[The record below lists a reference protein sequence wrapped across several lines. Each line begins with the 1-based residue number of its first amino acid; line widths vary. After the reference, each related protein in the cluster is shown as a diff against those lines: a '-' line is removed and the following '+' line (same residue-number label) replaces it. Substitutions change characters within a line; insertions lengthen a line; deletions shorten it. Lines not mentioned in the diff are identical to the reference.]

1 MERIQ
6 LVSHHLC
13 PYVQRA
19 VIALRERDVPF
30 DVTYIDLANK
40 PSWFLEISPLARVPL
55 LRVGDAV
62 LFESAAIVE
71 YLEDTLPR
79 PLHPRDPVRRA
90 QHRAWME
97 FGSTVLVDIWNLY
110 TAADAAAMRQQLD
123 VLRGRFERLE
133 QALGAGPWFDG
144 EAFSLV
150 DAVFGPVFRY
160 WEVFEAEP
168 QAAAVFDGLPR
179 VQAWR
184 AALAAR
190 PSVQQ
195 AVTGD
200 YRERL
205 LRFVIE
211 KHGELGRRLQ
221 A

>member
-1 MERIQ
+1 VERIQ

-19 VIALRERDVPF
+19 VIALRERDIPF
-30 DVTYIDLANK
+30 DVVYIDLANK
-40 PSWFLEISPLARVPL
+40 PSWFTEVSPLGRVPL
-55 LRVGDAV
+55 LRVGSAV

-97 FGSTVLVDIWNLY
+97 FGANVLADIWNFY
-110 TAADAAAMRQQLD
+110 TAGDAAAMQQPLA
-123 VLRGRFERLE
+123 VLRTRFERVE
-133 QALGAGPWFDG
+133 QALGAGPWFEG

-160 WEVFEAEP
+160 WEVFDLVPE
-168 QAAAVFDGLPR
+168 AAAVFDGLPR
-179 VQAWR
+179 VAAWR
-184 AALAAR
+184 RALAAR

-195 AVTGD
+195 AVTSD

-205 LRFVIE
+205 LRFVVE
-211 KHGELGRRLQ
+211 KKGELGRIL
-221 A
+221 AA